1 MIIHVCIYIYYR
13 YMYIYIIQYS
23 IMYLH
28 LQVTCDQTSNLE
40 TQENLKAPSSCCCT
54 GCANKPG
61 SCIRGW
67 YLSRQLSKETYR
79 LWKLPR
85 VDSQKLRSKKQKLL
99 VQLLQKRWLLHL
111 RLRGSSPGPSF
122 PKRKSVDFQEM
133 RWSVTNQPRRS
144 EKNPKIMETW
154 GFQVM
159 ATSLEVWTS
168 GPILAV
174 F

>member
-1 MIIHVCIYIYYR
+1 MPP
-13 YMYIYIIQYS
+13 
-23 IMYLH
+23 
-28 LQVTCDQTSNLE
+28 NLKPWNPR
-40 TQENLKAPSSCCCT
+40 NLKAPSSCCCT

-67 YLSRQLSKETYR
+67 YLSRQLSKGTYR

-159 ATSLEVWTS
+159 ATSLEVRTS
-168 GPILAV
+168 SPIWAV
-174 F
+174 FLSSLQWILLRLQTYPCGSLLYPKKQQI